1 MLIDSRRLSY
11 TVASVL
17 ALSEGSLSAEYGHR
31 KRHRVG
37 SKKLKPPIAPL
48 LRSQVCPCW

>member
-1 MLIDSRRLSY
+1 MRIDSRRLSY
-11 TVASVL
+11 TVAFVL
-17 ALSEGSLSAEYGHR
+17 VLSEGSLSAGHGHR

-37 SKKLKPPIAPL
+37 SKKLKPPIAAL